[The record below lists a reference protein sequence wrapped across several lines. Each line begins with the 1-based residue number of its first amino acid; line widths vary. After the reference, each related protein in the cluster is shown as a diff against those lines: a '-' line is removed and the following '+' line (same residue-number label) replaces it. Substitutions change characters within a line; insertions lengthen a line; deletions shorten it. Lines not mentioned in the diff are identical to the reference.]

1 MNAAMHPAAPG
12 RPILDPAQAPPFP
25 VAALPVLRNPQ
36 LRKNVAHATDVIQA
50 KRARLVEEKADWQ
63 ALRSAAAAIRAHALE
78 HLGAYLDQFEAR
90 CTAAGGQVHWA
101 ADAAEARSI
110 ILDLLRRESASE
122 VIKIKT
128 MTSGEIQ
135 LNPFLASA
143 GIEVYETDLAEVIL
157 QLGDDEPSHIVA
169 PALHVNRGQVREI
182 FARRMGLE
190 SLSDSPQALT
200 AAARAYLREKFLRV
214 PTAIG
219 GANFLIAETG
229 SVSVVESEGNG
240 RMCLTLPR
248 TLITLAGIEK
258 VLPRYQDLEVMLQ
271 VLARSATG
279 ERMNPYTSL
288 WTGVTP
294 GDGPK
299 QFHVV
304 LLDNGRSRILAR
316 STESQTLRCI
326 RCGACMNAC
335 PVYRQTGGHAY
346 GSVYPGPIGA
356 ILTPQLAGMQHA
368 QSLPYASS
376 LCGAC
381 YEVCPVKINIP
392 EVLIDLRAQVTDQER
407 GRMRRLFDPLYVA
420 LRIAAVLM
428 ARAWLFHAAQRLG
441 RMGLRFFTNKDGWIH
456 SLPGMGAEW
465 TQTRDLRGLPKETFH
480 AWWAARIQVPAR
492 VLAPA
497 SGASSGPAS
506 SPSPGMGGS

>member
-1 MNAAMHPAAPG
+1 
-12 RPILDPAQAPPFP
+12 
-25 VAALPVLRNPQ
+25 
-36 LRKNVAHATDVIQA
+36 VAHATDVIQA

-63 ALRSAAAAIRAHALE
+63 ALRAAAAAIRTHALE
-78 HLGAYLDQFEAR
+78 NLGAYLEQFEAR
-90 CTAAGGQVHWA
+90 ATAAGGQVHWA
-101 ADAAEARSI
+101 ADAAEARQI
-110 ILDLLRRESASE
+110 ILDLLRGENASE

-128 MTSGEIQ
+128 MTSAEIQ
-135 LNPFLASA
+135 LNRYLESA
-143 GIEVYETDLAEVIL
+143 GIRVFETDLAEVIL
-157 QLGDDEPSHIVA
+157 QLGDEEPSHIVA

-182 FARRMGLE
+182 FARRMGVE
-190 SLSDSPQALT
+190 NLSDNPQALT
-200 AAARAYLREKFLRV
+200 AAARDYLREKFLRV

-219 GANFLIAETG
+219 GANFLLAETG
-229 SVSVVESEGNG
+229 AVAVVESEGNG

-258 VLPRYQDLEVMLQ
+258 ILPRFEDLEVMLQ

-294 GDGPK
+294 GDGPER
-299 QFHVV
+299 FHVV

-316 STESQTLRCI
+316 KTERQTLSCI

-356 ILTPQLAGMQHA
+356 ILTPQLMQMHHA

-381 YEVCPVKINIP
+381 YEVCPVRINIP

-407 GRMRRLFDPLYVA
+407 AGMKRIFDPLYVG
-420 LRIAAVLM
+420 LRIAALLFS
-428 ARAWLFHAAQRLG
+428 RAWLFHAAQWLG
-441 RMGLRFFTNKDGWIH
+441 RIGLKLFTGKDGWVH
-456 SLPGMGAEW
+456 SLPGVGAEW
-465 TQTRDLRGLPKETFH
+465 TQTRDLRGLPRQAFH
-480 AWWAARIQVPAR
+480 QWWAGRAKGQSRKTRSAME
-492 VLAPA
+492 AK
-497 SGASSGPAS
+497 
-506 SPSPGMGGS
+506 